1 MADMNKKQ
9 TETTSRGSSSQ
20 QTETRTGR
28 ETTTRGS
35 SEDIGMQQASMM
47 IRESREEGDP
57 EMQRSEE
64 DLHARQQNLGGREGS
79 YQERGAMG
87 TGRCM
92 GTYEKGLCDRER
104 GMSERERGMS
114 ERERGMSD
122 RERAMYD
129 RECAMT
135 DLERSAA
142 RGEGKG
148 LASGESRTG
157 GRAGSPQSGM
167 DR

>member
-1 MADMNKKQ
+1 
-9 TETTSRGSSSQ
+9 
-20 QTETRTGR
+20 
-28 ETTTRGS
+28 
-35 SEDIGMQQASMM
+35 MQQASMM

-79 YQERGAMG
+79 YQERGAME
-87 TGRCM
+87 TGRRM

-135 DLERSAA
+135 DRERTSAWGQ
-142 RGEGKG
+142 GEGMT
-148 LASGESRTG
+148 SGESRTG
-157 GRAGSPQSGM
+157 GMSRSSQTGTN
-167 DR
+167 R